1 MLISNRYTVKLTYIL
16 ETEIK
21 QIWNIRDSE
30 INFLVKEQESIHSRK
45 LEESAL
51 GHTILSCTK
60 HSSCISNSSTYTLDS
75 TFASLQQMPPDVQL
89 VDRESC
95 ALGRHTTG
103 PIQKCIAS
111 ILNILRQFSQFRVHW
126 TLLYRNESL
135 FPVYFLIFF
144 FIYFHCM
151 LIALKFM
158 VS

>member
-60 HSSCISNSSTYTLDS
+60 HSSCISNSSIYTLDS

-111 ILNILRQFSQFRVHW
+111 ILNILRQFHNLEY
-126 TLLYRNESL
+126 TELYYIEMK
-135 FPVYFLIFF
+135 VCFLCTFWFF